1 MLQEWA
7 WVYFRTTSE
16 LVLVN
21 VFYFIYRT
29 SQIEIM
35 VNKKASLRVS
45 HLFKVSSTR
54 PNKIF

>member
-7 WVYFRTTSE
+7 WVYFRTISE

-45 HLFKVSSTR
+45 RLFKVPSTR